1 MTASDAYN
9 KFLRAKQLRGL
20 SPKTVDSYKS
30 FLLPFVQFVGDSV
43 EISALNTDIA
53 LDYIQTL
60 FTRPL
65 ADATRATYV
74 RHLKVFLRWLK
85 EKYNVFFDLTEIV
98 IPKTGK
104 KVVHLLSPDEVMKL
118 FSSISSKIGWIQLR
132 NYAILSLMLDS
143 GLRQG
148 EIVSLLWCNVDY
160 SRKIALVYG
169 KGKKERYIPLGEF
182 SIDCLSKYQQACPF
196 KSEYV
201 FVGRRGEQITKNAVK
216 LFVQKLRK
224 TSGIDFSS
232 HKLRHNFATNYVID
246 SLERTG
252 QCDVFT
258 LQALMGHESAKTTEV
273 YLHQAAVMIALK
285 NNHSHLDGIMGV

>member
-1 MTASDAYN
+1 MTVFDAYN
-9 KFLRAKQLRGL
+9 KFLRAKQLRGF
-20 SPKTVDSYKS
+20 SPKTIDSYRC
-30 FLLPFVQFVGDSV
+30 FLPPFIRFVGDSID
-43 EISALNTDIA
+43 ISTLNTDIA

-118 FSSISSKIGWIQLR
+118 FSSVSSKIGWIQLR

-160 SRKIALVYG
+160 SRKIALVCG

-182 SIDCLSKYQQACPF
+182 SIDCLSKYRQACPF

-201 FVGRRGEQITKNAVK
+201 FVGRRGEHITGNAVK

-273 YLHQAAVMIALK
+273 YLHQATAMVALK